1 MLGPLSKVTEPRSRS
16 KMRKQQTGTNQKP
29 SLTTGNRYSTSR
41 PLRLVGNRSATRR
54 SVSIYL
60 TLVMMNKMDK
70 SKTFGL
76 LQIKTNLARD
86 LPMSKS
92 DLVT

>member
-1 MLGPLSKVTEPRSRS
+1 MLGPLSKVIEPRSRS

-29 SLTTGNRYSTSR
+29 SSTTGNRYSTSR
-41 PLRLVGNRSATRR
+41 PLRLVESRSATRR

-60 TLVMMNKMDK
+60 TLVMMNKIDK

-86 LPMSKS
+86 LLMSKL